1 LIFFSFSDIFYIDAT
16 SEETLQTDLE
26 VIAPGSAKRTIDAS
40 LRWLASQ
47 TDKNWLLLFD
57 NADNVDL
64 KLKKYFPSCPF
75 GNILITTRNRELR
88 HYTAKDADANVQG
101 MDLEEA
107 KALLL
112 VQARAES
119 NIENNELAE
128 TIVQVISFSFSWSL
142 FLFR

>member
-1 LIFFSFSDIFYIDAT
+1 
-16 SEETLQTDLE
+16 
-26 VIAPGSAKRTIDAS
+26 
-40 LRWLASQ
+40 
-47 TDKNWLLLFD
+47 
-57 NADNVDL
+57 
-64 KLKKYFPSCPF
+64 
-75 GNILITTRNRELR
+75 
-88 HYTAKDADANVQG
+88 

>member
-1 LIFFSFSDIFYIDAT
+1 
-16 SEETLQTDLE
+16 
-26 VIAPGSAKRTIDAS
+26 

-47 TDKNWLLLFD
+47 NDKNWLLLFD
-57 NADNVDL
+57 NADNVHL
-64 KLKKYFPSCPF
+64 KLKKYFPSCSF

-128 TIVQVISFSFSWSL
+128 TIVQVIPFSFSWSL

>member
-1 LIFFSFSDIFYIDAT
+1 
-16 SEETLQTDLE
+16 
-26 VIAPGSAKRTIDAS
+26 
-40 LRWLASQ
+40 
-47 TDKNWLLLFD
+47 LFD
-57 NADNVDL
+57 NADNIDL
-64 KLKKYFPSCPF
+64 KLKKYFPSCSF

-88 HYTAKDADANVQG
+88 HYTAKDADANIQG

-107 KALLL
+107 KTLLL